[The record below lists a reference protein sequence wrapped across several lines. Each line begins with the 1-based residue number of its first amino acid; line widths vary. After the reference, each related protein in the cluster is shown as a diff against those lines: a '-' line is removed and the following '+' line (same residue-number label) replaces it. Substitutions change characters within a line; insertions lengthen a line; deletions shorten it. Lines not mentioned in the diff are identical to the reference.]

1 PRGSAGFDYSVIAEV
16 SETAKNLL
24 EEMIETAAVM
34 FAATARVIIVIVATE
49 PVVIIIASAAIG
61 ILGDVDIVW
70 RYRRLL
76 GLDDLVP
83 AALQRQRDALLM
95 AVDIVEGFNFAVRV
109 DAGREVGDVNRD
121 RPRQGNLIL
130 LRTFRHEIVDGGL
143 VPAFVII
150 ENDLRHRDGVTHA
163 HAAVAERPNA
173 FVEQRLARR
182 VVQINCVPVWE

>member
-1 PRGSAGFDYSVIAEV
+1 MLASWKRRSRPRGSAGFDYSVIAEV

-49 PVVIIIASAAIG
+49 PVVIIIAPAAIG
-61 ILGDVDIVW
+61 ILGDVDIVG

-95 AVDIVEGFNFAVRV
+95 AVDIVEGFNFAVRC
-109 DAGREVGDVNRD
+109 RR
-121 RPRQGNLIL
+121 
-130 LRTFRHEIVDGGL
+130 GL
-143 VPAFVII
+143 
-150 ENDLRHRDGVTHA
+150 
-163 HAAVAERPNA
+163 
-173 FVEQRLARR
+173 
-182 VVQINCVPVWE
+182 